1 MRTAQFVLPAMTLA
15 FGVVLAAAPLEIAT
29 VAPKAFPEEL
39 WIEPTDLE
47 QRDLFQGPGDGPPP
61 PTPETAFT
69 FVKKDTTGRSPGY
82 DVRDANGTLWSVKLG
97 PEAQPEVVAS
107 HLLWSIGF
115 HQPPTFYL
123 SKWTLTGGGEGTG
136 PQEGGRFRPEVPG
149 WKVTG
154 DWKWDEGPLAQTRAM
169 KGLLVAMMMINNW
182 DLKSSNNKVYEITD
196 SASGPRTRYVSRDLG
211 ASFGS
216 NEQSKWVRWLG
227 LRTAQGSKNDLAG
240 FLESGFIDSVKNNR
254 VTFEYSGPN
263 KPLVSNISAEEV
275 RWTATLMSRLSDQ
288 QWQDAFRAGDYS
300 PEDANRFIA
309 KFKEKIATGL
319 ALP

>member
-1 MRTAQFVLPAMTLA
+1 MRTAQFVSPVMTLA
-15 FGVVLAAAPLEIAT
+15 FGVVLAAAGLETAT
-29 VAPKAFPEEL
+29 VAPETLAEEL
-39 WIEPTDLE
+39 WLEPTDLE
-47 QRDLFQGPGDGPPP
+47 QRDLFRGPGDGPPP
-61 PTPETAFT
+61 PTAKATFA

-82 DVRDANGTLWSVKLG
+82 DVRDANGNVWSVKLG
-97 PEAQPEVVAS
+97 LEAQPEVVAS

-123 SKWTLTGGGEGTG
+123 NEWTLSGEGEGTG
-136 PQEGGRFRPEVPG
+136 PQEGGRFRPEIPG
-149 WKVTG
+149 WRVTR
-154 DWKWDEGPLAQTRAM
+154 DWEWDEGPLAHTPAM

-182 DLKSSNNKVYEITD
+182 DLKSSNNKVYEMAE
-196 SASGPRTRYVSRDLG
+196 SAPRPRTRYVARDLG

-240 FLESGFIDSVKNNR
+240 FLESGFVDGVKNNR

-263 KPLVSNISAEEV
+263 KPLVSNIAPEDV

-288 QWQDAFRAGDYS
+288 QWQDAFRAADYA
-300 PEDANRFIA
+300 PEDADRFIA
-309 KFKEKIATGL
+309 KLKEKIATGL
-319 ALP
+319 ALK